1 MDPVSLLPC
10 KYLHLGIGIKG
21 RAFIGNIFGSLEYD
35 KIFQTCNEYITIIE
49 NNKLLA
55 QVVSEC

>member
-10 KYLHLGIGIKG
+10 KYLHLGFGIRR
-21 RAFIGNIFGSLEYD
+21 RAFIDNIFDNLKYN
-35 KIFQTCNEYITIIE
+35 KIFQTCNEYIKII
-49 NNKLLA
+49 NKLLA